1 VNDALAVKK
10 ADVGIAMGIK
20 GSEVAKEASD
30 IVLLDDNFASIRNAV
45 KEGRK
50 IFENIRKF
58 VLYLFSCNIAEVFV
72 VLFLS
77 LFSPFLVLSP
87 IHLLW
92 INLVTDGLPAI
103 SLANDPARKDIMKGK
118 ARTKIF
124 DRRDITFILL
134 MGSLLSLLIILE
146 YFILGFESKE
156 EIIAAVLSSFV
167 IFEMFKVFIV
177 QSFEGSL
184 SFENLKKNK
193 TLMISVFSTILLQI
207 ILVYFLPIY
216 FKIVPLRL
224 YDWLAITGFGAA
236 LFVVGL
242 LISKS
247 INKMLHR

>member
-1 VNDALAVKK
+1 
-10 ADVGIAMGIK
+10 MGIK

-72 VLFLS
+72 VLFFS
-77 LFSPFLVLSP
+77 LFSPFLVLLP

-103 SLANDPARKDIMKGK
+103 SLANDPARKDIMRGK
-118 ARTKIF
+118 AKTRIF
-124 DRRDITFILL
+124 DKRDVTFILL
-134 MGSLLSLLIILE
+134 TGTLLSLLIILE
-146 YFILGFESKE
+146 YFVLDFESQE
-156 EIIAAVLSSFV
+156 EVRAVVFSSFV

-184 SFENLKKNK
+184 SLENLKKNK
-193 TLMISVFSTILLQI
+193 MLTASIILTIALQI
-207 ILVYFLPIY
+207 LLVYFLYSY
-216 FKIVPLRL
+216 FKITPLGV
-224 YDWLAITGFGAA
+224 YDWITISGLGFVLLVAG
-236 LFVVGL
+236 F
-242 LISKS
+242 LISKL
-247 INKMLHR
+247 INRINF

>member
-1 VNDALAVKK
+1 LKILEILKKEGLKVGMTGDGVNDALAIKK

-20 GSEVAKEASD
+20 GSEVTKEASD

-72 VLFLS
+72 VLFFS
-77 LFSPFLVLSP
+77 LFSPYLVLLP

-103 SLANDPARKDIMKGK
+103 SLANDPARKDIMKGR
-118 ARTKIF
+118 AKIKVF
-124 DRRDITFILL
+124 DKRDVAFILL

-146 YFILGFESKE
+146 YFILGFETHE
-156 EIIAAVLSSFV
+156 EVTAVVFSSFV

-177 QSFEGSL
+177 QNFEGSL
-184 SFENLKKNK
+184 SWENLKKNK
-193 TLMISVFSTILLQI
+193 ILMISIFSTI
-207 ILVYFLPIY
+207 F
-216 FKIVPLRL
+216 FK
-224 YDWLAITGFGAA
+224 
-236 LFVVGL
+236 LF
-242 LISKS
+242 
-247 INKMLHR
+247 